1 MDFEVDRAFDDI
13 EYLQAMSECDCAP
26 MKVNVT
32 DICVIFSSFARFPTS
47 RWYDQ
52 LSSCDKVVIA
62 KYFVKRPAMVSSH
75 FGLDHLRCPCDS

>member
-1 MDFEVDRAFDDI
+1 MDFEVNRAFNDI
-13 EYLQAMSECDCAP
+13 EYLQKMSGYHYAP
-26 MKVNVT
+26 LKVNVT

-62 KYFVKRPAMVSSH
+62 KYFVK
-75 FGLDHLRCPCDS
+75 